1 MSMEEKRFEVDELL
15 QICWFIANAEAK
27 NLSAS
32 EIQPLH
38 FLLAVMKVI
47 DPVFPSQL
55 DKMNIASEKWAQM
68 CKEAESIRRY
78 IDVVPERVTDK
89 RRRLRKRLMDQQ
101 NDSPIKNN
109 GMLHRSESLKKAFHD
124 ACLLADGQVL
134 TLKMLVQS
142 LFELELVSL
151 DDIKG

>member
-89 RRRLRKRLMDQQ
+89 RRRLRKRLMPQRTDAPVKNDQ
-101 NDSPIKNN
+101 
-109 GMLHRSESLKKAFHD
+109 MLHRSELLKKAFRD
-124 ACLLADGQVL
+124 ACILAEKQVL
-134 TLKMLVQS
+134 TLTMVVQS
-142 LFELELVSL
+142 LFELDLVSV
-151 DDIKG
+151 DDIKD